1 MIVEL
6 EYHCPATR
14 QRCMMNGTKFC
25 TVGVVPII
33 TYCRSIGD
41 GQNELCGVL
50 DAGGCQCGRQ
60 WEPVYRH
67 IEGSPGTNGP
77 VLIPVTAESLDV
89 DRFQLNIHNTCFSIQ
104 PEEAVSPPA
113 RTRPGTCPVVPQG
126 RPGRP
131 GWMRGDQCTR
141 LLPSLPRREA

>member
-1 MIVEL
+1 
-6 EYHCPATR
+6 
-14 QRCMMNGTKFC
+14 MMNGTKFC

-50 DAGGCQCGRQ
+50 DASGCQHGRQ

-113 RTRPGTCPVVPQG
+113 RTHPGTCPVVPQG
-126 RPGRP
+126 P
-131 GWMRGDQCTR
+131 TR
-141 LLPSLPRREA
+141 ETGMDAGGSVHPFTAIVAQA